1 MPEAHPTLIA
11 RLAEL
16 RQEAA
21 GLLGDIDTRVRPKPD
36 RIQPHGD
43 RLPGPVWEPIP
54 GAERDVRRRWRIRVV
69 DPDET
74 PASVFVHHPH
84 IWDDEI
90 LPLEPEEARR
100 IGMAFLAA
108 ADWADK
114 ARTREI
120 ANGDTNA

>member
-1 MPEAHPTLIA
+1 MAEAHPTLIA

-36 RIQPHGD
+36 RIEPAD
-43 RLPGPVWEPIP
+43 ERKMPGPIWEP
-54 GAERDVRRRWRIRVV
+54 AEKWMLRVV
-69 DPDET
+69 DPEDVT
-74 PASVFVHHPH
+74 ASVFVNHPH
-84 IWDDEI
+84 IWDDD
-90 LPLEPEEARR
+90 LFALRPGEARR

-114 ARTREI
+114 VRAREI
-120 ANGDTNA
+120 ANGDSDA